1 MQGRQRRAP
10 AAGACRGRVFVVAG
24 MNGGPG
30 ILVRS
35 PTAVRLVGFAR
46 SGHSLILS

>member
-1 MQGRQRRAP
+1 MEGRERCASTSRP
-10 AAGACRGRVFVVAG
+10 GGGRVFVVAG